1 MPSGNLGYNPLR
13 GTRDL
18 TTASLNAQNSQ
29 EGIQLLNDSLN
40 TFSRAQQNQ
49 QTRLLAEDKNLK
61 LNSLKGLYMQ
71 AYDNPD
77 FAAKSAA
84 SMFNRIESAQD
95 KDSINKIYQELEG
108 IHEKAQ
114 DNKYLF
120 DLAEVGD
127 SFLNAFGRLN
137 PLGMD
142 RPESLKK
149 SKEKLLRENNSDLG
163 EISKWLTPTDLLTNV
178 KGHVNEVDYK
188 AFGKNLLTSFKSPD
202 ELNAKL
208 KKALSSPTPQNA
220 LDDIIGL
227 RLQDNFVTRGND
239 LYREGPEARQF
250 QADALSSFKNP
261 DDITKKYYK
270 YDLENET
277 LGSLKASIA
286 GELTGLLGQPDS
298 KENAQKIAS
307 YRQSLE
313 LIDKRQKDNS
323 KIYGVNKYEDPSSRL
338 FSTGR
343 GGALNAMT
351 AGVVDLSNVLFRG
364 DFEGAIY
371 KKALYQPQIASY
383 DSKGRPVMSNQ
394 FMYEKEDGSTGFNF
408 AAIPE
413 AGLHMTA
420 QMLPTLAT
428 GSLVGGIVGGVAGAS
443 SLGTVSRAAASL
455 ERGYERLNK
464 VGVLPKSTPLIG
476 GELNIADR
484 LATFLTV
491 TANTMPSMIAEEKKW
506 GGNYFKRGS
515 GKAIVEGLTEGIGFP
530 DIGALK
536 FKRFEADLTTSAKR
550 AAGVEMKF
558 SDNLRNYM
566 SSTKQFV
573 VMGAKQNAVEALE
586 EELSLLGNALLEGSV
601 MPEEFVGR
609 DKTEVTGEAML
620 DTFVES
626 FAAGSIY
633 SGITTGFQGFASGN
647 KTHVQN
653 QADWEAANNPELF
666 KAKLKELNNKGSLSD
681 EQYSQSVLEVNR
693 KAAILK
699 GLFGYENIRDSKTL
713 LEDKDEQYKYYINH
727 LRQDELVNIDYDQLT
742 EQERQVFASRK
753 IADKIDTKGRDRM
766 SSIRR
771 ELGNLSREEQTPET
785 LSKVEGLI
793 KEYQTI
799 RRANIKTLN
808 KKELT
813 QDEERV
819 LKEKG
824 ILGEKDFEYTKAD
837 LDAELEKVTTDILKT
852 QKRIEKYVNLS
863 EDEKAKVISD
873 AYDEKILDLDK
884 IEDPNELIQ
893 SRLNL
898 EQDINYLKLKGNY
911 KDKAQIANRER
922 LLDAYGERF
931 DQLVNQRDDNGRNYI
946 EQQIENFDYEGV
958 EASLNLYQITKM
970 RNQIEENRDFINEDM
985 AKTADENLQK
995 SQIKVLES
1003 LLAATPEQRLSAL
1016 GTFLDNVAPINAS
1029 YAYNV
1034 DSVNKL
1040 FPGIEYTKEELDA
1053 AREAFIQRRAQV
1065 RSMQMSDQ
1073 PTPDTDLTDEEAK
1086 DVEEFNESLPTEE
1099 DAAQPVDESGK
1110 SPVTDK
1116 YSKRYKEILGNFKQK
1131 YPTESNQR
1139 FLEFLINTTK
1149 VKLGQN
1155 SKENAQVSNLLR
1167 QFTQKQITEPQF
1179 VQEINTLIEALKKDI
1194 ELRKKNNTKFDAVQD
1209 KVSSLDLLKY
1219 MATRFVREELV
1230 EGPIATATTTAAT
1243 PSPVPSNVPTP
1254 TPTTPT
1260 NPDAST
1266 EFPQVIAKNKT
1277 LDSQLEIRLARLRF
1291 LASPIRSV
1299 GVEFSR
1305 SDQRRTD
1312 PADIRNARAIEE
1324 IADQPYQV
1332 RIQSRKG
1339 TAMMFLAMK
1348 FPDKT
1353 EEQLIDDF
1361 ATIEAMFDNTIL
1373 TAEQWNAKSVEEQ
1386 DAILEPMHSLLGK
1399 EYFDR
1404 AALAY
1409 FVANNGKGF
1418 TKESTVSIT
1427 SSDADGNL
1435 NLFEGYPL
1443 QLNFPAEG
1451 RVSERI
1457 EEEYKEAGVGTEALK
1472 QEHANNSNTLARLKA
1487 YLSQN
1492 TDAFIDTDYTVSEGV
1507 VFKSAE
1513 QKKANELNDETIN
1526 SAGIQDF
1533 DLATEVGQSIFGKR
1547 FNFKLGRVYFNNN
1560 GTPVILSNTNIDE
1573 SEAEAIAE
1581 MLFSETLP
1589 AEFRTVEGL
1598 ENYLVSLINQ
1608 VDKKNRIHF
1617 FPNKNFPSKTE
1628 AVQYPFNIIRTVYKD
1643 GKPVN
1648 TKLTKEDF
1656 VKFLKESF
1664 YKLDKKMLQGGE
1676 TMMRVSLVDG
1686 KPKITKQSYVEY
1698 IKDTHTFP
1706 VTSSGELLSPVNKVV
1721 YPDPKNFVE
1730 RASDLLPKV
1739 QPTLEPIT
1747 PKPVVAPQAPQVQP
1761 TPGKTIDEFIAITY
1775 MDAVNYAKG
1784 SPTAQAYGIYNAFVN
1799 FLTKEIYEQAIQTM
1813 SDNPAS
1819 VDYQIVTRKL
1829 ETVGKTTNLIPGI
1842 VPYNSEVEGDF
1853 ILATVQL
1860 EGGKKVPVIL
1870 MRKEQGIGGIKFRY
1884 NPLRVFRG
1892 NSPENF
1898 ESMSKEEY
1906 LNPALKQPVA
1916 ATPTQP
1922 ADTKADVK
1930 LSPTDKIIWGH
1941 PTIGK
1946 SYLKKN
1952 QDNRFISLDDDY
1964 AAEINTKVKEIAD
1977 KYNVTTY
1984 QVKDGGNQ
1992 QWNAEYNQ
2000 MMQNLFDKAKAIAL
2014 SENKILFTSNTTLLK
2029 NNAAAFDKVINL
2041 TDTEFQKRIS
2051 ERGAKYD
2058 TVEWKKQIE
2067 DVISNIPSDKVIL
2080 TDKYLSNLL
2089 PTQPS
2094 TPVSTDTKAEIEKK
2108 RQEEIDNLFGNYG
2121 VDEYKVKQKEIN
2133 AKYDAQLAA
2142 LGQPVAP
2149 KQSLA
2154 DRLNSQS
2161 TGELFDEEEVQE
2173 AQKAKED
2180 CINPAKQV
2188 KDQIKKK
2195 PKL

>member
-18 TTASLNAQNSQ
+18 ATASLNAQNSQ

-699 GLFGYENIRDSKTL
+699 GLFGYENIRDAKTL

-753 IADKIDTKGRDRM
+753 IADKIDTKGRERM

-771 ELGNLSREEQTPET
+771 ELGNLNREEQTPET

-813 QDEERV
+813 QEEERV

-931 DQLVNQRDDNGRNYI
+931 DQLVNQRDDNGRNSI

-1243 PSPVPSNVPTP
+1243 PSPVPSNVPTTP
-1254 TPTTPT
+1254 TPTTST

-1427 SSDADGNL
+1427 SSDVDGNL

-1573 SEAEAIAE
+1573 NEAEAIAE

-1730 RASDLLPKV
+1730 RASDLLPRV
-1739 QPTLEPIT
+1739 QPNPEPIT
-1747 PKPVVAPQAPQVQP
+1747 PKPVVAPQAPQAQP

-1819 VDYQIVTRKL
+1819 VDYNIVTRKL

-1870 MRKEQGIGGIKFRY
+1870 MRKEQGIGGMKFRY

-1916 ATPTQP
+1916 PTPTPEPVQP
-1922 ADTKADVK
+1922 
-1930 LSPTDKIIWGH
+1930 
-1941 PTIGK
+1941 
-1946 SYLKKN
+1946 
-1952 QDNRFISLDDDY
+1952 
-1964 AAEINTKVKEIAD
+1964 
-1977 KYNVTTY
+1977 
-1984 QVKDGGNQ
+1984 
-1992 QWNAEYNQ
+1992 
-2000 MMQNLFDKAKAIAL
+2000 
-2014 SENKILFTSNTTLLK
+2014 
-2029 NNAAAFDKVINL
+2029 
-2041 TDTEFQKRIS
+2041 
-2051 ERGAKYD
+2051 
-2058 TVEWKKQIE
+2058 
-2067 DVISNIPSDKVIL
+2067 
-2080 TDKYLSNLL
+2080 
-2089 PTQPS
+2089 
-2094 TPVSTDTKAEIEKK
+2094 TP
-2108 RQEEIDNLFGNYG
+2108 
-2121 VDEYKVKQKEIN
+2121 
-2133 AKYDAQLAA
+2133 
-2142 LGQPVAP
+2142 P

-2161 TGELFDEEEVQE
+2161 TGELFDEDEVQE

>member
-1 MPSGNLGYNPLR
+1 MPSGNLGYNPLQ

-18 TTASLNAQNSQ
+18 TAASLRAQNSQ
-29 EGIQLLNDSLN
+29 EGIQLLNDSLK
-40 TFSRAQQNQ
+40 TFALAQQNQ
-49 QTRLLAEDKNLK
+49 QTRMLAEDKNLK

-71 AYDNPD
+71 AYDNSD

-95 KDSINKIYQELEG
+95 KDSVNKIYQELED

-127 SFLNAFGRLN
+127 SFLNSFGRLN
-137 PLGMD
+137 PFGME

-149 SKEKLLRENNSDLG
+149 SKDKLLRENNSDLG
-163 EISKWLTPTDLLTNV
+163 EISKWMTPTDLLTNV

-202 ELNAKL
+202 ELNVKL
-208 KKALSSPTPQNA
+208 KKALSSPAPQNA
-220 LDDIIGL
+220 LDDIIGMK
-227 RLQDNFVTRGND
+227 LQDNFVTRGSD
-239 LYREGPEARQF
+239 FYREGPEARQF
-250 QADALSSFKNP
+250 QSDALNAFKNP

-313 LIDKRQKDNS
+313 LIDKRQKENS
-323 KIYGVNKYEDPSSRL
+323 KIYGVNKYEDTFRPAG
-338 FSTGR
+338 TGR

-351 AGVVDLSNVLFRG
+351 AGVVDLTNLFRD

-394 FMYEKEDGSTGFNF
+394 FMYEKQDGSTGFNF

-413 AGLHMTA
+413 AGLHMVA

-428 GSLVGGIVGGVAGAS
+428 GSVVGGIVGGVAGAS
-443 SLGTVSRAAASL
+443 SLGAVSRAAASL
-455 ERGYERLNK
+455 EKGYERLNK
-464 VGVLPKSTPLIG
+464 VAALPKSTSLIG

-550 AAGVEMKF
+550 AAGVELKF

-566 SSTKQFV
+566 SSTKQFAI
-573 VMGAKQNAVEALE
+573 MGAKQNAVEALE

-633 SGITTGFQGFASGN
+633 SGLTTGFQGFASGN

-666 KAKLKELNNKGSLSD
+666 KAKLKELNAKGSLSD
-681 EQYSQSVLEVNR
+681 EQYAQSVLEVNR
-693 KAAILK
+693 KASILK
-699 GLFGYENIRDSKTL
+699 GLFGYENIKDAKTL
-713 LEDKDEQYKYYINH
+713 LEDKDEQYSYFINH

-742 EQERQVFASRK
+742 EQEREVFASRK
-753 IADKIDTKGRDRM
+753 IADKIDTKGRERM
-766 SSIRR
+766 TSIRK

-785 LSKVEGLI
+785 LSKVQDLY

-799 RRANIKTLN
+799 RRANVKTLN

-813 QDEERV
+813 ADEERI

-837 LDAELEKVTTDILKT
+837 LDAELEKVSTDILKT
-852 QKRIEKYVNLS
+852 QKRIEKYANLS

-873 AYDEKILDLDK
+873 AYDEKIADLDK

-893 SRLNL
+893 SRLNV
-898 EQDINYLKLKGNY
+898 EQDVNYLKLKGNY

-931 DQLVNQRDDNGRNYI
+931 DQLVNQRDDNGRNSI

-970 RNQIEENRDFINEDM
+970 RNQIEENADFINEEM

-995 SQIKVLES
+995 SQIKVLERILS
-1003 LLAATPEQRLSAL
+1003 ATPEERLAAL

-1034 DSVNKL
+1034 DNVNKL

-1053 AREAFIQRRAQV
+1053 AREAFIERRAQV
-1065 RSMQMSDQ
+1065 KSMQMSDQ
-1073 PTPDTDLTDEEAK
+1073 PVIDEDLTEEEQEDVK
-1086 DVEEFNESLPTEE
+1086 DFEEGLASKEE
-1099 DAAQPVDESGK
+1099 LEEPVDESGK
-1110 SPVTDK
+1110 SVVTDK
-1116 YSKRYKEILGNFKQK
+1116 YNNRYTKIINQLKSKFPTDYTTRFLQYLATNMANKFGKNTQDYKDIRSILG
-1131 YPTESNQR
+1131 
-1139 FLEFLINTTK
+1139 
-1149 VKLGQN
+1149 
-1155 SKENAQVSNLLR
+1155 
-1167 QFTQKQITEPQF
+1167 QF
-1179 VQEINTLIEALKKDI
+1179 VQKKITEAQFVQAINEIQDKLRKDV
-1194 ELRKKNNTKFDAVQD
+1194 ELRKKNNTKFDAVEN
-1209 KVSSLDLLKY
+1209 KINSLDLFKY
-1219 MATRFVREELV
+1219 LATRLIREEDVTTPL
-1230 EGPIATATTTAAT
+1230 ETAATTAAT
-1243 PSPVPSNVPTP
+1243 PTPTPSNVPTKS
-1254 TPTTPT
+1254 TPST
-1260 NPDAST
+1260 PDAST
-1266 EFPQVIAKNKT
+1266 EFPQVVAKNKT

-1299 GVEFSR
+1299 GVEFTR
-1305 SDQRRTD
+1305 SDARRTD
-1312 PADIRNARAIEE
+1312 PADIRNAKAIEE
-1324 IADQPYQV
+1324 IADQPYQT

-1373 TAEQWNAKSVEEQ
+1373 TAEQWNAKSIEEQ
-1386 DAILEPMHSLLGK
+1386 DAILEPMHNLLGK

-1427 SSDADGNL
+1427 SSDSDGNL

-1443 QLNFPAEG
+1443 QLNFPSEG

-1457 EEEYKEAGVGTEALK
+1457 EEEYKEAGVSVEELK
-1472 QEHANNSNTLARLKA
+1472 QENANNASTLARLKA
-1487 YLSQN
+1487 YLSEN

-1513 QKKANELNDETIN
+1513 QKKASELNNETIDN
-1526 SAGIQDF
+1526 ANLQDF

-1560 GTPVILSNTNIDE
+1560 GNPVILSNTNVDE
-1573 SEAEAIAE
+1573 NEAEAIAE
-1581 MLFSETLP
+1581 MLFSETIP

-1628 AVQYPFNIIRTVYKD
+1628 AVQYPFNIVRTVYKD

-1664 YKLDKKMLQGGE
+1664 YKLDKKMLQSGE
-1676 TMMRVSLVDG
+1676 PMIRVSLVDG
-1686 KPKITKQSYVEY
+1686 KPTVTKQSYVDY

-1706 VTSSGELLSPVNKVV
+1706 VTSAGDLLSPVNKVV
-1721 YPDPKNFVE
+1721 YPDPKNFIE
-1730 RASDLLPKV
+1730 RASDLLPRV
-1739 QPTLEPIT
+1739 QPQTAPIAPAPVKAT
-1747 PKPVVAPQAPQVQP
+1747 TPVVTPQAPATQ
-1761 TPGKTIDEFIAITY
+1761 GRTIDEFIAIPY
-1775 MDAVNYAKG
+1775 MEAINFAKG
-1784 SPTAQAYGIYNAFVN
+1784 SPTAQAYGIYNAFAN
-1799 FLTKEIYEQAIQTM
+1799 FLTEDLYNQAVQTI
-1813 SDNPAS
+1813 SDNPGN
-1819 VDYQIVTRKL
+1819 VTYDIVTRKL
-1829 ETVGKTTNLIPGI
+1829 ETSGKTTNLIPGL
-1842 VPYNSEVEGDF
+1842 VPYSSDIEGDF
-1853 ILATVQL
+1853 ILATVTL
-1860 EGGKKVPVIL
+1860 EGGKKIPLML
-1870 MRKEQGIGGIKFRY
+1870 MRKQEGIGGMKFRY
-1884 NPLRVFRG
+1884 NALRVFRG

-1906 LNPALKQPVA
+1906 SNPALKQPVA
-1916 ATPTQP
+1916 PTPT
-1922 ADTKADVK
+1922 
-1930 LSPTDKIIWGH
+1930 PT
-1941 PTIGK
+1941 PEPV
-1946 SYLKKN
+1946 
-1952 QDNRFISLDDDY
+1952 Q
-1964 AAEINTKVKEIAD
+1964 
-1977 KYNVTTY
+1977 VT
-1984 QVKDGGNQ
+1984 
-1992 QWNAEYNQ
+1992 
-2000 MMQNLFDKAKAIAL
+2000 
-2014 SENKILFTSNTTLLK
+2014 
-2029 NNAAAFDKVINL
+2029 
-2041 TDTEFQKRIS
+2041 
-2051 ERGAKYD
+2051 
-2058 TVEWKKQIE
+2058 
-2067 DVISNIPSDKVIL
+2067 P
-2080 TDKYLSNLL
+2080 
-2089 PTQPS
+2089 
-2094 TPVSTDTKAEIEKK
+2094 
-2108 RQEEIDNLFGNYG
+2108 
-2121 VDEYKVKQKEIN
+2121 
-2133 AKYDAQLAA
+2133 
-2142 LGQPVAP
+2142 P

-2161 TGELFDEEEVQE
+2161 TGELFDEDEVQE

>member
-1 MPSGNLGYNPLR
+1 MPSGNLGYNPLK

-18 TTASLNAQNSQ
+18 TAASLNAQNSK
-29 EGIQLLNDSLN
+29 EGIQLLNDSLK
-40 TFSRAQQNQ
+40 TFSIAQQNQ
-49 QTRLLAEDKNLK
+49 QTRMLAEDKNLK

-84 SMFNRIESAQD
+84 SMFNRIESATD
-95 KDSINKIYQELEG
+95 KDSVNKLYQELET

-127 SFLNAFGRLN
+127 SIVNGYGRLN
-137 PLGMD
+137 PFGMD

-163 EISKWLTPTDLLTNV
+163 EISKWMTPTDLLGNI
-178 KGHVNEVDYK
+178 KSHVNEVDYK
-188 AFGKNLLTSFKSPD
+188 NFGANLLKGFKSPE
-202 ELNAKL
+202 ELNTKL
-208 KKALSSPTPQNA
+208 KKALSSPTPQNS
-220 LDDIIGL
+220 LDDIL
-227 RLQDNFVTRGND
+227 NLKLQDNFVTRGSD
-239 LYREGPEARQF
+239 FYREGPEAAQF
-250 QADALSSFKNP
+250 QKDALNAFKNP

-277 LGSLKASIA
+277 LGSLKASVA
-286 GELTGLLGQPDS
+286 KELTGLLQQPDS

-323 KIYGVNKYEDPSSRL
+323 KIYGVNKYEDSSAR
-338 FSTGR
+338 FITKGR

-351 AGVVDLSNVLFRG
+351 SGVVDLSNMFRD

-371 KKALYQPQIASY
+371 KKALYQPEIASY

-408 AAIPE
+408 GAIPE
-413 AGLHMTA
+413 AGLQMTA

-443 SLGTVSRAAASL
+443 SLGAVSRAAASL
-455 ERGYERLNK
+455 EKGYERLNK
-464 VGVLPKSTPLIG
+464 VSALPKTTPLIG

-491 TANTMPSMIAEEKKW
+491 TANTMPAMIAEEKKW
-506 GGNYFKRGS
+506 GGNYFKRGT

-536 FKRFEADLTTSAKR
+536 FKRFEADLTTAAKR
-550 AAGVEMKF
+550 AAGVELKF

-566 SSTKQFV
+566 NSTKQFV

-626 FAAGSIY
+626 FAAGAIY

-666 KAKLKELNNKGSLSD
+666 KAKLKELNGKGGISD
-681 EQYSQSVLEVNR
+681 QQYAQSVLEVNR

-699 GLFGYENIRDSKTL
+699 GLFGFDNIRDAKTL
-713 LEDKDEQYKYYINH
+713 LEDKDEQYSYYINH

-742 EQERQVFASRK
+742 DQEKQVFASRK
-753 IADKIDTKGRDRM
+753 IADKINTKGRERM
-766 SSIRR
+766 DSIRKD
-771 ELGNLSREEQTPET
+771 LGNLSRAEQTPET
-785 LSKVEGLI
+785 LSKVQSLY
-793 KEYQTI
+793 KEYQSI

-813 QDEERV
+813 VEEERV

-837 LDAELEKVTTDILKT
+837 LDAELSKVTTDILKT
-852 QKRIEKYVNLS
+852 QKRIEKYANLS

-873 AYDEKILDLDK
+873 AYDDKISGLDK
-884 IEDPNELIQ
+884 IEDPNELVQ

-898 EQDINYLKLKGNY
+898 EQDLNYLKLKGNY

-931 DQLVNQRDDNGRNYI
+931 DQLTNQRDENGRNSI
-946 EQQIENFDYEGV
+946 EQQIENFDYEGA
-958 EASLNLYQITKM
+958 EQNLDLYQITKM
-970 RNQIEENRDFINEDM
+970 RDQISENADFINSDM
-985 AKTADENLQK
+985 AKTAEENLQQ
-995 SQIKVLES
+995 SQIKVLEK
-1003 LLAATPEQRLSAL
+1003 LIAATPEERLGAL
-1016 GTFLDNVAPINAS
+1016 GTFLDKVAPINAS
-1029 YAYNV
+1029 YAYNIE
-1034 DSVNKL
+1034 SVNKL
-1040 FPGIEYTKEELDA
+1040 FPGVEYTKEELDA
-1053 AREAFIQRRAQV
+1053 AREAFIERRAAV
-1065 RSMQMSDQ
+1065 RSVEMSDQ
-1073 PTPDTDLTDEEAK
+1073 PVSDEDTTPEEVQDGK
-1086 DVEEFNESLPTEE
+1086 DFDSALPTEE
-1099 DAAQPVDESGK
+1099 ETKQPVDESGK

-1116 YSKRYKEILGNFKQK
+1116 YGNRYSEVLNNFKTK
-1131 YPTESNQR
+1131 FPDSYSNR
-1139 FLEFLINTTK
+1139 FLEFLVNSMK
-1149 VKLGQN
+1149 VKFGPT
-1155 SKENAQVSNLLR
+1155 SKDYAQVRDLLQ

-1179 VQEINTLIEALKKDI
+1179 VQAINEIADVLKKDI
-1194 ELRKKNNTKFDAVQD
+1194 ELRKKNNTKFDAVEI
-1209 KVSSLDLLKY
+1209 KLKSLELLKY

-1230 EGPIATATTTAAT
+1230 GGPIPAAT
-1243 PSPVPSNVPTP
+1243 VAAVTPTPPPSNVPAKST
-1254 TPTTPT
+1254 
-1260 NPDAST
+1260 PDAST

-1299 GVEFSR
+1299 GIELDR
-1305 SDQRRTD
+1305 TDTRRTD
-1312 PADIRNARAIEE
+1312 PADIRNARAVEE
-1324 IADQPYQV
+1324 IADKPYQT

-1353 EEQLIDDF
+1353 EEQLLNDF
-1361 ATIEAMFDNTIL
+1361 ATIESMFENTIL
-1373 TAEQWNAKSVEEQ
+1373 TLAQWNAKSIEEQ
-1386 DAILEPMHSLLGK
+1386 DAILEPMHNLLGN

-1427 SSDADGNL
+1427 SADTDGNL

-1443 QLNFPAEG
+1443 QLNFPSAG
-1451 RVSERI
+1451 RVSENL
-1457 EEEYKEAGVGTEALK
+1457 EEEYKEAGGNT
-1472 QEHANNSNTLARLKA
+1472 QEIGQENASNANTLARLTA
-1487 YLSQN
+1487 YLSEN
-1492 TDAFIDTDYTVSEGV
+1492 TEAFIDTDYTVSEGV
-1507 VFKSAE
+1507 ILKSA
-1513 QKKANELNDETIN
+1513 QQTKASELNNELVDNAN
-1526 SAGIQDF
+1526 LQDF
-1533 DLATEVGQSIFGKR
+1533 DLATEAGQSIFGRR

-1560 GTPVILSNTNIDE
+1560 GNPVILSNTNIDE
-1573 SEAEAIAE
+1573 KEAEAITE

-1589 AEFRTVEGL
+1589 PEFRTVEAL

-1608 VDKKNRIHF
+1608 VDKKDRLHF
-1617 FPNKNFPSKTE
+1617 FPNKSFPSKTD
-1628 AVQYPFNIIRTVYKD
+1628 AIQYPFNIVQTVYKD

-1648 TKLTKEDF
+1648 TKVTKEEF
-1656 VKFLKESF
+1656 LKFLKASF
-1664 YKLDKKMLQGGE
+1664 YKVDKKMLQSGE
-1676 TMMRVSLVDG
+1676 PMMRVSLVDG
-1686 KPKITKQSYVEY
+1686 KPTITKQSYVDFL
-1698 IKDTHTFP
+1698 KDTHTFP
-1706 VTSSGELLSPVNKVV
+1706 ASSNGEMLTPVNKVV

-1730 RASDLLPKV
+1730 RAADLLPRV
-1739 QPTLEPIT
+1739 QPQPAPIAPAPT
-1747 PKPVVAPQAPQVQP
+1747 QVPTQVPTPVVTPQAPIAQ
-1761 TPGKTIDEFIAITY
+1761 GKTLDEFIAIPY
-1775 MDAVNYAKG
+1775 MEAINYAKG
-1784 SPTAQAYGIYNAFVN
+1784 SPTATALGIMSAFTN
-1799 FLTKEIYEQAIQTM
+1799 FLTQEIYDQAIQII

-1819 VDYQIVTRKL
+1819 VTYQIVTRKL
-1829 ETVGKTTNLIPGI
+1829 TDTTLTPGI
-1842 VPYNSEVEGDF
+1842 VPYNSDTKGDF
-1853 ILATVQL
+1853 ILATVTL
-1860 EGGKKVPVIL
+1860 EGGKKIPIML
-1870 MRKEQGIGGIKFRY
+1870 IRKQEGMGGSQFRY
-1884 NPLRVFRG
+1884 NVLRVFRG

-1906 LNPALKQPVA
+1906 LDPTLRQPAPKPVA
-1916 ATPTQP
+1916 
-1922 ADTKADVK
+1922 
-1930 LSPTDKIIWGH
+1930 
-1941 PTIGK
+1941 
-1946 SYLKKN
+1946 
-1952 QDNRFISLDDDY
+1952 
-1964 AAEINTKVKEIAD
+1964 
-1977 KYNVTTY
+1977 
-1984 QVKDGGNQ
+1984 
-1992 QWNAEYNQ
+1992 
-2000 MMQNLFDKAKAIAL
+2000 
-2014 SENKILFTSNTTLLK
+2014 
-2029 NNAAAFDKVINL
+2029 
-2041 TDTEFQKRIS
+2041 
-2051 ERGAKYD
+2051 
-2058 TVEWKKQIE
+2058 
-2067 DVISNIPSDKVIL
+2067 
-2080 TDKYLSNLL
+2080 
-2089 PTQPS
+2089 
-2094 TPVSTDTKAEIEKK
+2094 
-2108 RQEEIDNLFGNYG
+2108 
-2121 VDEYKVKQKEIN
+2121 
-2133 AKYDAQLAA
+2133 
-2142 LGQPVAP
+2142 PVAPVEVIEQPTPP

-2154 DRLNSQS
+2154 DKLNSQDQS
-2161 TGELFDEEEVQE
+2161 AASMFNQDEVEE

-2195 PKL
+2195 PNLDDISDY